1 MLISFAKRLHERN
14 KDLKLNVDNL
24 QDEKEKLQNKFQA
37 ELRLSEMHQ
46 RELVQ
51 AKYRIAQLCAEI
63 GNDINLELDHMQ

>member
-51 AKYRIAQLCAEI
+51 AKHRIAQLCAEI